1 MVVFLV
7 STAASSCHRPF
18 HVWLSHPISG
28 LQASFTRPRPP
39 HKLERAFF
47 PFSITLPID
56 FLPRQE
62 AAKDATTKE
71 AAAKE
76 ATKQAADEEAAAKA
90 AAKEAASKEAAAK
103 EATKAA
109 TSDLI
114 RWPGIFMGFHQQ
126 KMEVEC
132 FEMVL

>member
-1 MVVFLV
+1 MSDSLIPYQAFRL
-7 STAASSCHRPF
+7 
-18 HVWLSHPISG
+18 LSHGQDPS
-28 LQASFTRPRPP
+28 

-56 FLPRQE
+56 FLRQE
-62 AAKDATTKE
+62 AAKDAATKE

-76 ATKQAADEEAAAKA
+76 ATKQAAEKEAAAKA
-90 AAKEAASKEAAAK
+90 AAKEAASKEAASKEAAAK

-114 RWPGIFMGFHQQ
+114 RWPGIFGGFHQQ
-126 KMEVEC
+126 KMEVEWFNDGLMC

>member
-1 MVVFLV
+1 MAISLGIY
-7 STAASSCHRPF
+7 
-18 HVWLSHPISG
+18 PIFR
-28 LQASFTRPRPP
+28 QT
-39 HKLERAFF
+39 HKLESAI
-47 PFSITLPID
+47 FSIFHHTSHR
-56 FLPRQE
+56 FPRQE
-62 AAKDATTKE
+62 AAKDAATKE

-76 ATKQAADEEAAAKA
+76 ATKQAAEKEAAAKA

-114 RWPGIFMGFHQQ
+114 RWPGIFGGISSA
-126 KMEVEC
+126 KNGGWITVEC

>member
-1 MVVFLV
+1 MVLDLSMSDSLIPYQAFRL
-7 STAASSCHRPF
+7 
-18 HVWLSHPISG
+18 LSHGQDPS
-28 LQASFTRPRPP
+28 

-56 FLPRQE
+56 FLRQE
-62 AAKDATTKE
+62 AAKDAATKE

-76 ATKQAADEEAAAKA
+76 ATKQAAEKEAAAKA

-114 RWPGIFMGFHQQ
+114 RWPGIFGGFHQQ
-126 KMEVEC
+126 KMEVEWFNDGLMC